1 MLRGSLILRFNEYT
15 PEVKA
20 KMGRFGTECGLAKA
34 ARHFPQFLDGK
45 LHEAY
50 VVVVVFWSRDRIAK
64 LKIRHI

>member
-1 MLRGSLILRFNEYT
+1 
-15 PEVKA
+15 
-20 KMGRFGTECGLAKA
+20 MGRFGTEYGLAKA

-64 LKIRHI
+64 LKICHI